1 MNYEFPRTGPSLKY
15 SSNSSGHRILFK
27 VHSTEYI
34 IGKYFITNNNY
45 KNKDKKNIQKQRQ
58 KKVSSSFCAK

>member
-27 VHSTEYI
+27 VHPTEYI
-34 IGKYFITNNNY
+34 IGKYFITKNHY
-45 KNKDKKNIQKQRQ
+45 KNKDKKNSKTKT
-58 KKVSSSFCAK
+58 KKSKFQFLC